1 MTSAG
6 RSRTYERIK
15 ADLVAEAQAVGVHTK
30 GAPLDPVLELLING
44 FARELESVYDRVD
57 FALEHN
63 RRTLLRNY
71 FDEPFLDSPAQTVV
85 NLEMKQRGTIGPS
98 MRMCWQRPHNGIT
111 PEYTVLSDREMMPLE
126 LGAVFYACGNAIYH
140 LSWDEDLRLS
150 SERFELEQSVVRPTL
165 FLGLRSLE
173 GEIDSSHLSF
183 LIQPNETGIP
193 GLFPGS
199 DPYRSF
205 CDYLDAGLWQVGNSE
220 GGFGTSPA
228 LNPLIRSTLDQSLG
242 QVGRFPTEQSLFGRM
257 SEEHLYARSIRRF
270 EPGSMLRP
278 VPLPTQI
285 KDLVNRSDS
294 LKKVSELESG
304 AVWLSLQLP
313 YVVSDDP
320 RPLLSTLAVNAR
332 LAIGYRHDPRDR
344 FNFRQDDF
352 NVRTELF
359 EFGLADRPG
368 RYCSSFG
375 QWVVSQIDDNEGNR
389 YPYVYESVG
398 SNADRWFTLEAGAD
412 DITLILRLPR
422 RKLPKTG
429 HFDLYTGH
437 LLGRAANTSD
447 LSVLAKAPANAL
459 DVPEVAQM
467 RLLVP
472 AHGGGDGYAYDAD
485 APDSFDAGGASIL
498 DRQYAKAAVWL
509 RTKDRLITMPDMR
522 SYLTAM
528 DGRIAEIRS
537 KQVSLMRDGQLVPG
551 IRFNVSFDPDAR
563 LSPEE
568 QDSICR
574 VATKQME
581 QRTPVGSWVEV
592 HPLAEPG
599 A

>member
-429 HFDLYTGH
+429 ISLHP
-437 LLGRAANTSD
+437 NT
-447 LSVLAKAPANAL
+447 
-459 DVPEVAQM
+459 E
-467 RLLVP
+467 LVINQRRP
-472 AHGGGDGYAYDAD
+472 NQR
-485 APDSFDAGGASIL
+485 P
-498 DRQYAKAAVWL
+498 
-509 RTKDRLITMPDMR
+509 
-522 SYLTAM
+522 
-528 DGRIAEIRS
+528 RIR
-537 KQVSLMRDGQLVPG
+537 
-551 IRFNVSFDPDAR
+551 
-563 LSPEE
+563 
-568 QDSICR
+568 
-574 VATKQME
+574 
-581 QRTPVGSWVEV
+581 
-592 HPLAEPG
+592 
-599 A
+599 

>member
-6 RSRTYERIK
+6 RARTYERIK
-15 ADLVAEAQAVGVHTK
+15 ADLISEAQAVGIHTK

-44 FARELESVYDRVD
+44 FARELESVYDRVE

-71 FDEPFLDSPAQTVV
+71 FDEPFLDNPAQTVV
-85 NLEMKQRGTIGPS
+85 GLKMKQRGTIGPS
-98 MRMCWQRPHNGIT
+98 MRMCWQRPHNGVT
-111 PEYTVLSDREMMPLE
+111 PEYTVLSEREMVPLE
-126 LGAVFYACGNAIYH
+126 LGGVLYACGNAVYH
-140 LSWDEDLRLS
+140 LSWDAELRLS
-150 SERFELEQSVVRPTL
+150 SERFELEEPISRPTL
-165 FLGLRSLE
+165 FLGLSSPD
-173 GEIDSSHLSF
+173 GEIDSRHLSF

-193 GLFPGS
+193 GLFPGA
-199 DPYRSF
+199 DPHRSF
-205 CDYLDAGLWQVGNSE
+205 CDYLDAGLWQVADSAGL
-220 GGFGTSPA
+220 FGANPT
-228 LNPLIRSTLDQSLG
+228 LTPLIRSTLDRSLG

-257 SEEHLYARSIRRF
+257 SEEHLYARSLRRF
-270 EPGSMLRP
+270 EPGSTLRP
-278 VPLPTQI
+278 VPLPALI
-285 KDLVNRSDS
+285 ADLVNRHDS
-294 LKKVSELESG
+294 LQKVGELEKG

-320 RPLLSTLAVNAR
+320 RTLFSTLAANAR

-344 FNFRQDDF
+344 FNFRQDDY
-352 NVRTELF
+352 NVRSELF

-375 QWVVSQIDDNEGNR
+375 RWVVSLIEDHEGNP

-398 SNADRWFTLEAGAD
+398 SNAGRWFTLEAGSD

-429 HFDLYTGH
+429 YFDLYTGH
-437 LLGRAANTSD
+437 LLGRPANTSD
-447 LSVLAKAPANAL
+447 LDVLARVPANAL
-459 DVPEVAQM
+459 DVPEVAHM

-472 AHGGGDGYAYDAD
+472 AHGGGDGYSSDTD
-485 APDSFDAGGASIL
+485 APDSFEAGGASIL

-528 DGRIAEIRS
+528 DGRIADLRS
-537 KQVSLMRDGQLVPG
+537 EQVSLRRGGQLVPG
-551 IRFNVSFDPDAR
+551 IRFNVAFDPGAR

-574 VATKQME
+574 MATKQME
-581 QRTPVGSWVEV
+581 QRTPVGLWVEV
-592 HPLAEPG
+592 HPLEG
-599 A
+599 SGS